1 MYTFYAYIWMRFFH
15 SEHFEGFTSLSLCL
29 GLGLGLEVFQELF
42 PVACEGYLRPFSAS
56 FPFIFVALIHAYL
69 ADITQDK

>member
-1 MYTFYAYIWMRFFH
+1 MLTSGCAFFI
-15 SEHFEGFTSLSLCL
+15 LSILKVS
-29 GLGLGLEVFQELF
+29 GLEVFQELF
-42 PVACEGYLRPFSAS
+42 PVACEWYLRPFSAS